1 MFTTYH
7 SKLLERSSLVTS
19 VDKFIFTRPDNPD
32 WAFQAGQYM
41 IFHIPQAENHAA
53 RRQYSISSP
62 PSQKNHLEFIIE
74 YVPNG
79 IASTYLP
86 QMKIG
91 ALLTMQGPAG
101 VFIYRPYPRN
111 AVYLATGTGIAPM
124 LSIIPDQLNNQNF
137 SQNIYLYWGLKNL
150 KDIYYLDYL
159 INLKNTHPGRFEFS
173 ICLSRETELE
183 SQLKQEL
190 MPFFILGHVNLGV
203 ETLLA
208 KLQTAHNAFDYY
220 LCGGKHV
227 VESLREYLAG
237 KGVPKEQVAF
247 EKFTL

>member
-1 MFTTYH
+1 MFTTYQ
-7 SKLLERSSLVTS
+7 SKLLERTTLVPS
-19 VDKFIFTRPDNPD
+19 VDKFIFSCPDSAD
-32 WAFQAGQYM
+32 WTFQAGQYM
-41 IFHIPQAENHAA
+41 IFHIPQKDTHAA

-62 PSQKNHLEFIIE
+62 PSEKKHLEFIIE

-79 IASTYLP
+79 LASTYLP

-91 ALLTMQGPAG
+91 DLLTMQGPAG
-101 VFIYRPYPRN
+101 VFIYRPSPYHEI
-111 AVYLATGTGIAPM
+111 YLATGTGVAPM
-124 LSIIPDQLNNQNF
+124 LSMIPDQLNNQNF
-137 SQNIYLYWGLKNL
+137 TQNIYLFWGLKNL
-150 KDIYYLDYL
+150 KDVYYLDYL

-190 MPFFILGHVNLGV
+190 LPHFSLGHVNLGV
-203 ETLLA
+203 ESLLT
-208 KLQTAHNAFDYY
+208 KLQAMHPAFDYY
-220 LCGGKHV
+220 LCGSKHV